1 MDGYHREARYSEEGF
16 IICLR
21 LDIEKFELQ
30 MLFKKY
36 NLLVLEVQ
44 DDIVNPCDET
54 YNNSSLS

>member
-1 MDGYHREARYSEEGF
+1 MD
-16 IICLR
+16 IIEKHVIQKKGSLSVYV